1 MVKTKVL
8 VAGLIVAASLA
19 VATPALAWHPK
30 GTIIK
35 KVQDITTNSALVDAN
50 DANSAL
56 AVNTG
61 DTLKYVIT
69 VSNVG
74 APDSKGY
81 NDMAKTVMTDTLP
94 AGVVLVNGGG
104 NTITENIGL
113 IKPGQSVTKEYLV
126 KVTAAQDGTVV
137 TNKACF
143 TGDSTVNDNPQ
154 SGCDNAVVKVK
165 VPKTPETPKTPEAP
179 KTPETPV
186 VLPATGPEAIVG
198 TTLILA
204 GAAYGATLALRKR
217 A

>member
-1 MVKTKVL
+1 MVKAKVL
-8 VAGLIVAASLA
+8 VAGLVMAASLA

-69 VSNVG
+69 VSNTG
-74 APDSKGY
+74 EADSKGY

-94 AGVVLVNGGG
+94 AGIVLANGGG

-126 KVTAAQDGTVV
+126 KVTAAQDGAVV

-143 TGDSTVNDNPQ
+143 TGDSTVNDSPQ
-154 SGCDNAVVKVK
+154 KGCDNAVVKVK
-165 VPKTPETPKTPEAP
+165 VPKTPDTP

-186 VLPATGPEAIVG
+186 TPEVPTIIPSTGPEALVG

-204 GAAYGATLALRKR
+204 GAAYGTALALRKR